1 MMMMMKGGGG
11 GGGGGL
17 CKIRKRGC
25 SSSASS
31 TSTSMLHHHNYRLK
45 RAVTVRRKRGGST
58 TPVPTWKQ
66 TSSSSASIAAAA
78 AAAAAPLPPHS
89 PPSFRNHQPPPP
101 LSARKLAATLW
112 EINQIPSPSA
122 PAAAPKRTNKREL
135 RSRGRDR
142 VPRSLHSGSLPPH
155 LSDPSHSP
163 PSQVSSSSF
172 LLFSLP
178 NQGWID
184 LWRVASST
192 AIAIAIAIA
201 IGESPPPTPPPPP
214 PFLTA
219 IIDLL
224 IQSPLLVIISW
235 RTPTGSVNGGVRSR
249 LKDLSNGLAASKEL
263 VKILNRFWGEEDQ
276 HSSCLSI
283 ISALHAE
290 LEQAHVQLDQLIRE
304 QRSDHKREVDY
315 LMKRFAEEKAA
326 WRCKDKERVR
336 AAVETI
342 AGDVEVEKKLRRRS
356 ESLNKKL
363 GVELAEAKAALS
375 KVVEELESEKKAR
388 RIMEEVCD
396 ELAQGIGDDKA
407 KVEEMKR
414 ESEKVREEVEK
425 EREMLQLADLLREER
440 LQMKLSEAKYQFE
453 EKNAAVDKLRD
464 ELQAYLKS
472 ERSKQNRGASQ
483 ISSMAKGEFRSQ
495 LGKMAFTSKQIEERE
510 DHGEVEDPEGIK
522 EVEPKEEEEEEEEDD
537 DSAESDLHSI
547 ELNMDST
554 SRNYRS
560 NYNAGIAQEDPNRV
574 SVEEENKV
582 RKSTSEKTR
591 RGSVSLERSISD
603 GIEWFLNNKNLVV
616 NWEDAKDQGRFAE
629 IVKQN
634 QGQEYDDHEL
644 QEHKSIKGLRDH
656 AMSAS
661 QMASAQCLPSPTRQ
675 WGQPWPSRDA
685 GNTGL
690 ERATAGRE
698 SSLKTR
704 QLEAKGKVRSSRHSR
719 K

>member
-1 MMMMMKGGGG
+1 M
-11 GGGGGL
+11 
-17 CKIRKRGC
+17 
-25 SSSASS
+25 
-31 TSTSMLHHHNYRLK
+31 
-45 RAVTVRRKRGGST
+45 
-58 TPVPTWKQ
+58 
-66 TSSSSASIAAAA
+66 
-78 AAAAAPLPPHS
+78 
-89 PPSFRNHQPPPP
+89 
-101 LSARKLAATLW
+101 
-112 EINQIPSPSA
+112 
-122 PAAAPKRTNKREL
+122 
-135 RSRGRDR
+135 RSRG
-142 VPRSLHSGSLPPH
+142 
-155 LSDPSHSP
+155 
-163 PSQVSSSSF
+163 
-172 LLFSLP
+172 
-178 NQGWID
+178 
-184 LWRVASST
+184 
-192 AIAIAIAIA
+192 
-201 IGESPPPTPPPPP
+201 
-214 PFLTA
+214 
-219 IIDLL
+219 
-224 IQSPLLVIISW
+224 
-235 RTPTGSVNGGVRSR
+235 RTPTGSGSRSRSRSLTGGVRSR
-249 LKDLSNGLAASKEL
+249 GLKDLTNGLTASKEL
-263 VKILNRFWGEEDQ
+263 VKILSRFWGHEDQ
-276 HSSCLSI
+276 HSSCSSI

-290 LEQAHVQLDQLIRE
+290 LDQAHVQLDLLIRE
-304 QRSDHKREVDY
+304 LRSDKREVDY
-315 LMKRFAEEKAA
+315 IMKKFAEDKAA
-326 WRCKDKERVR
+326 WRCKDRERLQ
-336 AAVETI
+336 AALEAI
-342 AGDVEVEKKLRRRS
+342 AGDLEVEKKLRRRS

-363 GVELAEAKAALS
+363 GVELAETKAALS
-375 KVVEELESEKKAR
+375 KVVDELESEKKAR
-388 RIMEEVCD
+388 RIMEEICD

-414 ESEKVREEVEK
+414 ESDKVREEVEK

-464 ELQAYLKS
+464 ELEAYLKS

-483 ISSMAKGEFRSQ
+483 ISSLAKGEFRSQ
-495 LGKMAFTSKQIEERE
+495 LGKMAFASKQIEERE

-522 EVEPKEEEEEEEEDD
+522 EVEPEEDD

-574 SVEEENKV
+574 SVDEENKG

-603 GIEWFLNNKNLVV
+603 GIEWFLNNKNLV

-634 QGQEYDDHEL
+634 LGQEYDDEL

-656 AMSAS
+656 IMSAS
-661 QMASAQCLPSPTRQ
+661 QMASARCLPSPTRQ

-698 SSLKTR
+698 NALKTR
-704 QLEAKGKVRSSRHSR
+704 QVDAKGKVKSSRHSR

>member
-1 MMMMMKGGGG
+1 MMMMMMKG

-78 AAAAAPLPPHS
+78 AAAAAAPLPPHS
-89 PPSFRNHQPPPP
+89 PPSFRNHQPP

-112 EINQIPSPSA
+112 EINQFPSPSA
-122 PAAAPKRTNKREL
+122 PAPAAAVVDDKRTNKREL

-142 VPRSLHSGSLPPH
+142 VPRRSLHSGSLPPH

-163 PSQVSSSSF
+163 PSQRMDRSVAGSIIHSHSHRRIPASNAAATAMSHSHYRPF
-172 LLFSLP
+172 DSITTASNNFME
-178 NQGWID
+178 ID
-184 LWRVASST
+184 MRSR
-192 AIAIAIAIA
+192 
-201 IGESPPPTPPPPP
+201 GK
-214 PFLTA
+214 
-219 IIDLL
+219 
-224 IQSPLLVIISW
+224 
-235 RTPTGSVNGGVRSR
+235 TPTGSVNGGVRSR

-315 LMKRFAEEKAA
+315 LMKRFGEEKAA

-342 AGDVEVEKKLRRRS
+342 AGDLEVEKKLRRRS

-363 GVELAEAKAALS
+363 GVELAETKAALS
-375 KVVEELESEKKAR
+375 KVVEELQSEKKAR

-396 ELAQGIGDDKA
+396 ELSQGIGDDKA

-464 ELQAYLKS
+464 ELEAYLKS
-472 ERSKQNRGASQ
+472 ERSKHNRGASQ

-495 LGKMAFTSKQIEERE
+495 LGKMAFASKHIEERE

-522 EVEPKEEEEEEEEDD
+522 EVKPEEEEEEEEDDD

-603 GIEWFLNNKNLVV
+603 GIEWFLNNKNLV

-634 QGQEYDDHEL
+634 QGQEYEDHEL

-656 AMSAS
+656 VMSAS

-675 WGQPWPSRDA
+675 WGQPWPLRDA

-704 QLEAKGKVRSSRHSR
+704 QVEAKGKVRSSRHSR